1 MPIVDLVYFDA
12 GGGHRSAA
20 QSLELVIRERHPEWI
35 PRLVNLQ
42 EVLDPLDV
50 LRKYTGLRM
59 EDGYNLMLKRD
70 WTIVA
75 APLLPV
81 LHAVIRLYHRDQVR
95 VIAARW
101 SETRPDMVVSV
112 VPNFNRAMLEA
123 LRRVSSSVPMITVL
137 TDLADYPPH
146 LWMEPQEQ
154 YWICGTERAVE
165 QARAMGIAEQWI
177 RRTSGMIVHPRFYQP
192 FALERAAEREKLG
205 LDPNLPTA
213 LVMFGGQGSKAMLEI
228 ARRLDAS
235 KIGVQLILICGH
247 NQRLEARLKGLPSRL
262 PRAVIGYTKEVPYF
276 MHLSDFFIGKPGPGS
291 ISEATVMRLPAIVE
305 RNISTMPQE
314 RYNVEWLLEKQVGLV
329 VRNFHHIDEAV
340 KDLLVPEKLA
350 RYRANAAAL
359 NNQAVFEVVE
369 ILGKILES
377 KGSADLAL

>member
-1 MPIVDLVYFDA
+1 MPIVDLIYFDA

-20 QSLELVIRERHPEWI
+20 QSLELVIRERHPEWET
-35 PRLVNLQ
+35 RLVNLQ

-50 LRKYTGLRM
+50 LRKHTGLRI

-95 VIAARW
+95 VIEAHWRK
-101 SETRPDMVVSV
+101 TRPGLVVSV

-123 LRRVSSSVPMITVL
+123 LRRVSTTVPMVTVL

-146 LWMEPQEQ
+146 MWMEPQEQ
-154 YWICGTERAVE
+154 YWICGSERAVE
-165 QARAMGIAEQWI
+165 QARALGIAERWI

-192 FALERAAEREKLG
+192 FTVDRGAERKKLG

-213 LVMFGGQGSKAMLEI
+213 VVMFGGQGSKAMLGI
-228 ARRLDAS
+228 ARRLDES
-235 KIGVQLILICGH
+235 KIEVQLILICGH
-247 NQRLEARLKGLPSRL
+247 NQKLEVRLKKLPSRL
-262 PRAVIGYTKEVPYF
+262 PRAVIGYSKEVPYF

-291 ISEATVMRLPAIVE
+291 ISEATVMQLPAIVE

-314 RYNVEWLLEKQVGLV
+314 RYNVEWLLQKQVGLA
-329 VRNFHHIDEAV
+329 VRNFRSIDEAV
-340 KDLLVPEKLA
+340 AQLLDPEKLA

-359 NNQAVFEVVE
+359 NNQAVFEVVDILQE
-369 ILGKILES
+369 ICTL
-377 KGSADLAL
+377 